1 MKNNGFETVKN
12 MVESA
17 ITNPSLSETLVS
29 WRTGYEYEIDGVIVA
44 NDAVYERQSGNPD
57 HAFAFKM
64 VLSDQMAEVKV
75 VDVLW
80 NASKDGY
87 LKPRVQIEPVKLAGV
102 TIEYATGFNAAFIET
117 HKIGVGA
124 IIKLIRSGDVIPHIK
139 EVIAPAE
146 RAKMPDVPYKWN
158 DTHVDIVLENLDDDS
173 AVLAK
178 NITGFFRGIEVEGL
192 SAGNMA
198 RIIEAGFNSVSKI
211 IHMTKADF
219 LTIEGFKDKTATKL
233 HDGIAEKLG
242 AASLITVMASSNL
255 FGRGFSDKKIDAI
268 MTEVG
273 SGILTSIELP
283 VDKVKRIAAIKGMSV
298 KTAEPFV
305 DAIPKFL
312 EFMRE
317 CGLERKLTV
326 AAAAAPVNT
335 EHTLFKKSIV
345 MSGKRDKDL
354 EAALLAIGA
363 TLGSSVSKNTF
374 AVISD
379 DIDSDTGKVS
389 AAKTLGVPLFTPD
402 GFRKKYLA

>member
-1 MKNNGFETVKN
+1 M
-12 MVESA
+12 
-17 ITNPSLSETLVS
+17 
-29 WRTGYEYEIDGVIVA
+29 
-44 NDAVYERQSGNPD
+44 
-57 HAFAFKM
+57 
-64 VLSDQMAEVKV
+64 
-75 VDVLW
+75 
-80 NASKDGY
+80 
-87 LKPRVQIEPVKLAGV
+87 
-102 TIEYATGFNAAFIET
+102 
-117 HKIGVGA
+117 
-124 IIKLIRSGDVIPHIK
+124 
-139 EVIAPAE
+139 
-146 RAKMPDVPYKWN
+146 
-158 DTHVDIVLENLDDDS
+158 ENLDDDS